1 MDKRTKTLILFDIYG
16 DLLTE
21 KQKTIMDY
29 YYNDDLSLSEIGENG
44 KISRQAI
51 HDTIKKCE
59 KLLYGYEE
67 KLQLL
72 KKSIILQETKE
83 EIENI
88 LLKLEHG
95 NSEYIKEIVESLRR
109 KLKEIN

>member
-72 KKSIILQETKE
+72 KKNTILKETKE

-88 LLKLEHG
+88 LLRLDAESSEH
-95 NSEYIKEIVESLRR
+95 IKDIVKSLRQ

>member
-72 KKSIILQETKE
+72 KKNTILKETKE
-83 EIENI
+83 EIEDI
-88 LLKLEHG
+88 LLRLDAESSEHV
-95 NSEYIKEIVESLRR
+95 KDIVKSLRQ

>member
-1 MDKRTKTLILFDIYG
+1 MDERTNILILFDIYG
-16 DLLTE
+16 ELLTE

-51 HDTIKKCE
+51 YDTIKKCE
-59 KLLYGYEE
+59 KILNNYEK

-72 KKSIILQETKE
+72 KRTKHIKKEKKEIEELLNNVRFDEDDKDIVQSIIS
-83 EIENI
+83 
-88 LLKLEHG
+88 KL
-95 NSEYIKEIVESLRR
+95 RD
-109 KLKEIN
+109 IN